1 MPMLPVIELIEAD
14 LAAQRIAVNPEQARG
29 ARLVAARSI
38 QYTLDEFLLEFVH
51 GFVEMNSTLHHLPD
65 QGFQLIL
72 HCRTLRT
79 RIVRSRMVRLAQSDL
94 VELVAR

>member
-1 MPMLPVIELIEAD
+1 MLPVIELVEAD
-14 LAAQRIAVNPEQARG
+14 LAAKRIAVNPEQARG

-38 QYTLDEFLLEFVH
+38 QHTLDEFLLEFVY
-51 GFVEMNSTLHHLPD
+51 GFLEMNSALHHLAD

-79 RIVRSRMVRLAQSDL
+79 RIVCSQMVRLAQADL
-94 VELVAR
+94 VEFVAR